1 MKAIVA
7 VLLLLGV
14 IGIGAEP
21 RGTCPST
28 VNAYVDKLRDSG
40 DCTKFYYCVWGSKV
54 LTTCPDGLHF
64 NTELNDC
71 DLPSNARC
79 SIEPTT
85 PPPTTTPAPDCGE
98 CSSVTCP
105 VTPGLFPEFFP
116 HPTNCCRY
124 CKCDNYGAVH
134 DMPCPS
140 GLHFNPTLNVCD
152 WPDDAGCVPGSTPAP
167 TSGPTTVPDCG
178 RCEGLT
184 CPNVPGQYP
193 IFHPH
198 PEDCG
203 RYCKCDNYGAIHDM
217 PCPDGLHFNPQLNVC
232 DWPEAAGCECGPV
245 TPTTPPT
252 DCTTT
257 PPTDCTTTPPPT
269 DCPTTPPP
277 TDCPTTP
284 PPCTTTPPPCT
295 TTPPPT
301 DCPTTPPPTDCPTT
315 PPPCTTTPPPC
326 TTTPP
331 PCTTT
336 PPPCTTTPPPCTTTP
351 PPCTTTPPPCT
362 TTPPPC
368 TTTPPPCT
376 TTPPPCTTT
385 PPPCTTT
392 PPPCTTTPP
401 PCTTTPPDCTT
412 TPPDCTTPPTDC
424 PPTQPTQAPDCGQ
437 CTSVTCPYTP
447 GEYPVFHPHP
457 QDCGRYC
464 KCDNF
469 GTVHDMPC
477 PAGLHFNPTL
487 DVCDWPNNAGCDPA
501 AA

>member
-1 MKAIVA
+1 MKAIEA

-28 VNAYVDKLRDSG
+28 VNAYVDTLRDSG
-40 DCTKFYYCVWGSKV
+40 DCTKFYYCVWGSNV
-54 LTTCPDGLHF
+54 LMTCPDGLHF
-64 NTELNDC
+64 NTELNIC

-116 HPTNCCRY
+116 HPTNCGRY
-124 CKCDNYGAVH
+124 CMCDNYAAVH

-140 GLHFNPTLNVCD
+140 GLHFNSILNVCD
-152 WPDDAGCVPGSTPAP
+152 WPSDAGCEPGSTPAP

-284 PPCTTTPPPCT
+284 PPTDCP

-315 PPPCTTTPPPC
+315 PPPTDCPTTP
-326 TTTPP
+326 
-331 PCTTT
+331 
-336 PPPCTTTPPPCTTTP
+336 
-351 PPCTTTPPPCT
+351 
-362 TTPPPC
+362 
-368 TTTPPPCT
+368 
-376 TTPPPCTTT
+376 
-385 PPPCTTT
+385 
-392 PPPCTTTPP
+392 
-401 PCTTTPPDCTT
+401 
-412 TPPDCTTPPTDC
+412 PPTDC

-447 GEYPVFHPHP
+447 GEIPVFHPHP
-457 QDCGRYC
+457 EECGRYC
-464 KCDNF
+464 KCDKY

-501 AA
+501 AV